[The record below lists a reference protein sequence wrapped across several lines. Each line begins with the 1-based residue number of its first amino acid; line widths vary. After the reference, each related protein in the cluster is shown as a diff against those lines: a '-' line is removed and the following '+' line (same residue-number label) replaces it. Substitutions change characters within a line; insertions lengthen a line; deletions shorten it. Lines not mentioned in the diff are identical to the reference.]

1 MMEDE
6 IDLRQYIDVLRRRWK
21 LIAGVTVV
29 AVIAAAVV
37 SLLLPPVY
45 EAKAGVVVVKS
56 RSELTFEPRY
66 QTLEEDLQRED
77 IQARRQALLALVK
90 SSSVAAEVIAKVGN
104 ALEPEEREV
113 TALLKKVE
121 AGSDGDL
128 INIKVKGRDR
138 GVIVAVANA
147 WGEAF
152 ETYVN
157 ELYGTMP
164 QSLGSVQAQREE
176 AWEAYQEAQEALVA
190 FRGDNQIDYLTREIQ
205 AIQGTLSDYYVV
217 KRQLDRLM
225 ANAEALREQLRRG
238 GSVSGVADALPVL
251 LLRANAFTLLPG
263 DLPAEL
269 QLSLEQATG
278 SEVGRE
284 EQAEELDTLIAV
296 LQARRDEVQA
306 LIDEGSLQRE
316 VLLLQ
321 EQLEQEEARQ
331 WNLDEA
337 RNLARETYQTLAR
350 KEDEARIATGVR
362 DTEVRF
368 AVPAVE
374 PREPVSPKKRLNVAV
389 AGALGLMVGVFGVF
403 FIEFMEGEERGD
415 TEQ

>member
-1 MMEDE
+1 MLEDE

-21 LIAGVTVV
+21 LIASVTAV

-45 EAKAGVVVVKS
+45 EAKAGVVSVQS

-66 QTLEEDLQRED
+66 QTVEGELQRQD
-77 IQARRQALLALVK
+77 VQARRQALLALVK
-90 SSSVAAEVIAKVGN
+90 SSSVAAEVIAQLGD
-104 ALEPEEREV
+104 ALEPEERQV
-113 TALLKKVE
+113 AAMLKKVE
-121 AGSDGDL
+121 AGSEGDL
-128 INIKVKGRDR
+128 INIKVNGRNR
-138 GVIVAVANA
+138 GTIVAVANA

-152 ETYVN
+152 EMYVN

-164 QSLGSVQAQREE
+164 QSLGNVQAQRED
-176 AWEAYQEAQEALVA
+176 AWQAYQEAQEALVA
-190 FRGDNQIDYLTREIQ
+190 FRGDNQIEHLTNEIQ
-205 AIQGTLSDYYVV
+205 AKQGTLSDYYVV

-225 ANAEALREQLRRG
+225 ANAEALREQLRSG
-238 GSVSGVADALPVL
+238 GSVPGVADALPVL

-278 SEVGRE
+278 SDVGRE

-316 VLLLQ
+316 VLQLQ

-337 RNLARETYQTLAR
+337 RNLARETYQALAR

-374 PREPVSPKKRLNVAV
+374 PREPVSPKKRLNAAV
-389 AGALGLMVGVFGVF
+389 AGALGLMVGIFAVF